1 MATVRR
7 YDGEP
12 QTLEAFEI
20 DLDEGDWEALRSAPE
35 RFFREL
41 LEPEY
46 KVNGICVDT
55 RNLGRLAR
63 GELAAASF
71 VRLVHISGGPFDSY
85 YVWPEHQM

>member
-1 MATVRR
+1 MATVRKS
-7 YDGEP
+7 DGEP
-12 QTLEAFEI
+12 QTLEVFEI
-20 DLDEGDWEALRSAPE
+20 ELEEGDWEAMSPDPE

-55 RNLGRLAR
+55 RNATSLP
-63 GELAAASF
+63 GELSASSF

-85 YVWPEHQM
+85 YVWPELQM